1 MKKWIKVLI
10 ALVIVGAVAAGL
22 VYQFVYNKPH
32 PDYEM
37 EPAVYS
43 LQAEKLFEAFKNNT
57 QKASEKYNGKVIEV
71 TGEIDTLEQNNGL
84 VTSVFAF
91 SEGMFGTEGVR
102 VTMLD
107 KYNYELKNHPRAE
120 EITLKGFCS
129 GYNGTDVIIEK
140 GSIANEK

>member
-43 LQAEKLFEAFKNNT
+43 LQAEMLFEEFKNNT

-71 TGEIDTLEQNNGL
+71 TGEIDTDRKSTRLN
-84 VTSVFAF
+84 S
-91 SEGMFGTEGVR
+91 SH
-102 VTMLD
+102 
-107 KYNYELKNHPRAE
+107 Y
-120 EITLKGFCS
+120 S
-129 GYNGTDVIIEK
+129 
-140 GSIANEK
+140 

>member
-10 ALVIVGAVAAGL
+10 ALVIIGAVAAGL

-43 LQAEKLFEAFKNNT
+43 LQAEKLFEAFKSNT

-71 TGEIDTLEQNNGL
+71 IGEIDTLEQNNEL
-84 VTSVFAF
+84 VTAVFAF
-91 SEGMFGTEGVR
+91 SEGMFGAEGVR
-102 VTMLD
+102 ITMLD
-107 KYNYELKNHPRAE
+107 KYHPEIQNHPLVE
-120 EITLKGFCS
+120 KITLKGFCS
-129 GYNGTDVIIEK
+129 GYNGTDVILEK
-140 GSIANEK
+140 GSIVNEK